1 MAAGGGTRAVV
12 TAMVANGG
20 IAIAKFV
27 AYVFTG
33 SSSMLAESIHSVA
46 DTSNQALLLLGG
58 RRAQMVADD
67 RHQFGY
73 GRERYFW
80 SFIVA
85 LVLFSV
91 GGGFSVYEGIK
102 KIREPHEIES
112 VAWAIGVLV
121 FAMVAE
127 AFAFRTAVIEAG
139 KVRGQRTWW
148 QYIRTA
154 RSPEIPVILME
165 DTGALLGLVFAL
177 FGVTLTVVTGDPIWD
192 GIGTLLIGVLL
203 VVIAAVLTWEMKSL
217 LIGEAATPADTRA
230 IVTAVEQAAHVVRVI
245 DLRTQHIGPEEL
257 LVAGKLEFTRGLGTA
272 GLADAVDGVERA
284 IRDAVPLT
292 ARIYLEPDLW
302 ERDHVDVDGPPG
314 SIRAADEGTS
324 TGHADAATGQSAD
337 PTPQ

>member
-1 MAAGGGTRAVV
+1 MAAGGSTRAVV

-58 RRAQMVADD
+58 KRAQLVADD

-102 KIREPHEIES
+102 KIRDPHEIES
-112 VAWAIGVLV
+112 VAWAIGVLL
-121 FAMVAE
+121 FAIVAE
-127 AFAFRTAVIEAG
+127 AFAFRTAALEAD
-139 KVRGQRTWW
+139 KVRGERSWW
-148 QYIRTA
+148 TYVRTA
-154 RSPEIPVILME
+154 RSPELPVILLE
-165 DTGALLGLVFAL
+165 DTGALLGLVFAM
-177 FGVTLTVVTGDPIWD
+177 FGVTLTVVTGDPVWD
-192 GIGTLLIGVLL
+192 GIGTLMIGVLL
-203 VVIAAVLTWEMKSL
+203 VAIAAVLTWEMKSL
-217 LIGEAATPADTRA
+217 LIGEAATPADTSA
-230 IVTAVEQAAHVVRVI
+230 IVAAVRQAPQVVRII

-257 LVAGKLEFTRGLGTA
+257 LVAGKLEFAGDLGTA

-284 IRDAVPLT
+284 IRDAIPHT

-314 SIRAADEGTS
+314 SVHAADEGGS
-324 TGHADAATGQSAD
+324 H
-337 PTPQ
+337 